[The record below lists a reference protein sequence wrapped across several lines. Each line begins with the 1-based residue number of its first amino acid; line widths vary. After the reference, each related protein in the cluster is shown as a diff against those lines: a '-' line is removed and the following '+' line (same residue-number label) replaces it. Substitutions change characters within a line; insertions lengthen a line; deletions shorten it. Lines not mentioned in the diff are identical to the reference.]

1 MILQIIDNV
10 DDRGGRGREAFAQVS
25 VNIGEGFAG
34 DEAPGLSQ
42 TSEAPDGPSKL
53 MRARPSKLMRIKEKI
68 FRRCLSRDSQCLLS
82 AKALE
87 RGRVLTKQGVRILQS
102 RTWRKACNQE

>member
-1 MILQIIDNV
+1 MIGE
-10 DDRGGRGREAFAQVS
+10 RGGLEAFAQRS
-25 VNIGEGFAG
+25 LNTGEGFAG

-82 AKALE
+82 ARRW
-87 RGRVLTKQGVRILQS
+87 RGVGADQTGSRPNPAKPHVEESLQS
-102 RTWRKACNQE
+102 RVI

>member
-25 VNIGEGFAG
+25 VNMGEGFAG

-68 FRRCLSRDSQCLLS
+68 FRRCLSQDSQCLLS

-87 RGRVLTKQGVRILQS
+87 RGVLTKQGVRILQS

>member
-1 MILQIIDNV
+1 MI
-10 DDRGGRGREAFAQVS
+10 GGRRGREAFAQVS

-87 RGRVLTKQGVRILQS
+87 RGGAGQTGSPNPAKPHVEEGLQS
-102 RTWRKACNQE
+102 RVI